1 VAIIGELYPAL
12 AESWLLGGCKLHAA
26 VCGNRLVSILFGLS
40 PNLRVTTFVD
50 LDDDQVW
57 VTTDGAILDVLLTRS
72 GGWIDWHDNLFTTDI
87 ADVSCI
93 VLHRIQGITRA

>member
-72 GGWIDWHDNLFTTDI
+72 GCWIDRHDNLLTAEI
-87 ADVSCI
+87 ADVGS
-93 VLHRIQGITRA
+93 VLLHPNQNTT